1 VNQSETAFGKARGIA
16 IARVKAALENGGFSL
31 PEPIYRLRV
40 DGAVSDGLTLSET
53 TREAQNPEAP
63 EPEHKDISTAEA
75 EDVTPDHHLDE
86 KVTEERAEQGE
97 KDLLDQSR
105 PVE

>member
-1 VNQSETAFGKARGIA
+1 MASRVLNTAYPGGHMFSYLRTLIPVIGILCSFA
-16 IARVKAALENGGFSL
+16 SLPAAAQLNGEATAVD
-31 PEPIYRLRV
+31 PEPII
-40 DGAVSDGLTLSET
+40 ET
-53 TREAQNPEAP
+53 DDAP

-75 EDVTPDHHLDE
+75 EDVTPDHYLDE
-86 KVTEERAEQGE
+86 KVTEERAEKGE